1 MGFKRSHL
9 SHEEFAAP
17 GKVKRRNQSPM
28 DSGFADGTYG
38 RGSTPY
44 KSSHS
49 SAKSG
54 HPIEK
59 HTALSGRGGTGVIG
73 KGDGHKTHSEDVAH
87 PRSHAEF
94 EALGAV
100 DDKGF

>member
-1 MGFKRSHL
+1 MGFKKSHA
-9 SHEEFAAP
+9 SHEEYASP

-44 KSSHS
+44 KSGHS
-49 SAKSG
+49 SAKGG
-54 HPIEK
+54 HPIEA

-73 KGDGHKTHSEDVAH
+73 KGDQHKGHSEDVAH
-87 PRSHAEF
+87 PRTHAEF
-94 EALGAV
+94 ERLGV
-100 DDKGF
+100 HDDE